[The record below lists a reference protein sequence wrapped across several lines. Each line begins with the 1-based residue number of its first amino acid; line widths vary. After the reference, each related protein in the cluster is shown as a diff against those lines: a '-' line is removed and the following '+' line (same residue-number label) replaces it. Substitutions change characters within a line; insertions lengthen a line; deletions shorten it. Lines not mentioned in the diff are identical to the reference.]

1 MIRLPAM
8 SRVLIGVLCLTAT
21 LSLSAADPATGLEGV
36 ITVGPVHGGPSRI
49 GLPDSKPLGNTAF
62 IVENQKGTL
71 VSFTTDDQ
79 GRFHLSLEPGHY
91 TVSLK
96 EKRVAIGRYGPFEAD
111 VTAGQMTKVQWRCDT
126 GIR

>member
-1 MIRLPAM
+1 VIRLLPM
-8 SRVLIGVLCLTAT
+8 SRVVIGGLCLIAT
-21 LSLSAADPATGLEGV
+21 LPLCAADPATGLEGV

-62 IVENQKGTL
+62 IAENQKGTV
-71 VSFTTDDQ
+71 VSFITDDQ

-96 EKRVAIGRYGPFEAD
+96 EKRLGIARYGPFEAD
-111 VTAGQMTKVQWRCDT
+111 VTAGQVTKVQWRCDT